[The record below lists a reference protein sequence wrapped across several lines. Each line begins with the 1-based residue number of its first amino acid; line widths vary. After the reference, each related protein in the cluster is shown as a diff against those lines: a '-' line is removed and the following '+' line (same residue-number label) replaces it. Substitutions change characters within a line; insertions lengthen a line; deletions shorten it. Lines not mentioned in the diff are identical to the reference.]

1 MIFLLD
7 LYQNLHFKSIKWAY
21 CNIVQSTTWIK
32 FVTCSKP
39 LYGSNRFLDVSGL
52 MFGLRSSNLFYLID
66 LFVSARWI
74 ICEDDRSLRKHVQ
87 CMQDKM
93 KKRQPNT
100 SRIADKMKR
109 TSEYRQRFCREKTTA
124 EVLQEF
130 PCLRITGFVSIIILN
145 KFCCYF
151 PNTRKIIICLL
162 LWCSVLTRL
171 IVCVSCKSKLTNRWL
186 ALHDALS

>member
-1 MIFLLD
+1 MARTGF
-7 LYQNLHFKSIKWAY
+7 WM
-21 CNIVQSTTWIK
+21 
-32 FVTCSKP
+32 
-39 LYGSNRFLDVSGL
+39 FLDWCSVWGQAIYSTWLIYLFQLG
-52 MFGLRSSNLFYLID
+52 GSSD
-66 LFVSARWI
+66 LFVKSTKA
-74 ICEDDRSLRKHVQ
+74 CPVQ
-87 CMQDKM
+87 CMQDEM

-109 TSEYRQRFCREKTTA
+109 TSEYRQRFCRVKTTA
-124 EVLQEF
+124 KALQEF